1 LFSPFSTT
9 CKFVGAAK
17 VSETDLQILELD
29 EEDFASLEDPPADEY
44 SVSSSADDEDELEHA
59 PNAKR
64 NAVARLNF
72 HFMFMIKLH

>member
-1 LFSPFSTT
+1 
-9 CKFVGAAK
+9 
-17 VSETDLQILELD
+17 LD

>member
-1 LFSPFSTT
+1 LTT
-9 CKFVGAAK
+9 CKFEGAAR
-17 VSETDLQILELD
+17 VISARALQALLSVEDDDLPPLE
-29 EEDFASLEDPPADEY
+29 PPFADEY
-44 SVSSSADDEDELEHA
+44 SVSSSAADDEDELEHA